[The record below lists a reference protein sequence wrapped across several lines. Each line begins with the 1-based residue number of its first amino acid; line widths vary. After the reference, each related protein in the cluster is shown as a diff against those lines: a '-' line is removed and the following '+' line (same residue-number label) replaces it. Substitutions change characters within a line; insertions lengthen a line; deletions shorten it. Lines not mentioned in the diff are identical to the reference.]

1 MKEAFWGYF
10 LIALGLIIITVL
22 LLVNRLTTT
31 NEEGFYLGREVL
43 EASMID
49 AVDYGTYRTTGRL
62 VMSKQKFVEAF
73 IRRFSESV
81 TNNKTYKLEFYDI
94 YEEPPKAS
102 VRIRTTSG
110 STAVKDD
117 SFELTLDTNLNG
129 ILETIYGK
137 TDTGPTSSGDNS
149 VNYDDIRYVGRDG
162 GENYS
167 DPELRFINTSIP
179 CGTALIINSSDIAGA
194 CKYGTGT
201 TDNAKFCKVVYGG
214 KTVYVRRGDLRT
226 GQPICD

>member
-1 MKEAFWGYF
+1 MKESFWGYF

-31 NEEGFYLGREVL
+31 NEENFYLGREVL

-62 VMSKQKFVEAF
+62 VMSEQKFVEAF
-73 IRRFSESV
+73 LRRFSESV
-81 TNNKTYKLEFYDI
+81 TNNKTYKVEFYDI

-110 STAVKDD
+110 ATAVKDD

-137 TDTGPTSSGDNS
+137 SDTGATSGGDTD
-149 VNYDDIRYVGRDG
+149 VNYDDIRYAGFG
-162 GENYS
+162 GLPNYNDSALKYEN
-167 DPELRFINTSIP
+167 DDIA
-179 CGTALIINSSDIAGA
+179 CGTTLTIDSSNIEGA
-194 CKYGTGT
+194 CSYGSGSTANEKY
-201 TDNAKFCKVVYGG
+201 CKVSYGG
-214 KTVYVRRGDLRT
+214 KTVYVLRGRLT
-226 GQPICD
+226 INKPNC